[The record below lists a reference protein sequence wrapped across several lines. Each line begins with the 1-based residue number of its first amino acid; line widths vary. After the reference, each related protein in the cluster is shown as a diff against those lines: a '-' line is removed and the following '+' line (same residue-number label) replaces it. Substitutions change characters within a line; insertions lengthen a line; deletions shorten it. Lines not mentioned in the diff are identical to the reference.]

1 MSGRRLK
8 RARRGWTA
16 ALLAWLV
23 IAAVGPWIAPSS
35 FRAQDRTE
43 ALAPPGTERAAGGGR
58 HWLGTDEYGRDE
70 WSRLLVAN
78 GLTTLL
84 GIAMAT
90 PALLLAAGVG
100 LASALSPGAAEA
112 GRIGGEI
119 GRSLPWIFV
128 LVAVRAALPL
138 DAGLGA
144 IALALVVLFAVAA
157 WPVASWA
164 IYGAARDLVQR
175 DFVRAAE
182 GFGATRWHILRRH
195 LWPNLRGLLA
205 TYFALLVA
213 AAIGAEVSLE
223 LVGLGLPQPWPT
235 WGNMLEPL
243 RNYTVATAC
252 WWLYTP
258 LIAVVA
264 VLLGLTLAAG
274 NAGGN

>member
-1 MSGRRLK
+1 MSTGQRAGG
-8 RARRGWTA
+8 ARRGWTI
-16 ALLAWLV
+16 ALLSWIA
-23 IAAVGPWIAPSS
+23 IAAVGPWLAPIS
-35 FRAQDRTE
+35 FRAQDRAA
-43 ALAPPGTERAAGGGR
+43 ALAPPGVVRTGGVGH
-58 HWLGTDEYGRDE
+58 HWLGTDEFGRDE

-78 GLTTLL
+78 GLSTLL
-84 GIAMAT
+84 GVAMAA

-157 WPVASWA
+157 WPVAAWA

-182 GFGATRWHILRRH
+182 GLGATRWYILRRH

-223 LVGLGLPQPWPT
+223 MVGLGLPQPWPT
-235 WGNMLEPL
+235 WGNLLEPL
-243 RNYTVATAC
+243 RNFTLATDC

-264 VLLGLTLAAG
+264 VLLGLTLAADYSG
-274 NAGGN
+274 